1 MTVQA
6 SAWKAGKLR
15 PRLSVD
21 ELPAMVADS
30 RAIVWID
37 LSDPT
42 HDGLARVA
50 ELLRLHPLVVEDI
63 LERNQRAKVEVSDD
77 YVHLVMFSLT
87 LGDEHLEESEID
99 LVLGKRFLLS
109 SHVGDWDPQRSHELR
124 GGLGAILAKGADFL
138 LWALVDDLVDS
149 YFPLFDR
156 VDEEID
162 ELEDRVVEQP
172 NRQTVERIF
181 DLKRDL
187 LTIRRVTSPQR
198 EIFNQLTN
206 RQLPFVAADHL
217 IYFRD
222 VYDHLIRL
230 TDELDSFR
238 ERLTGALDAY
248 LSTVNNNLSD
258 IMKRLTAVTVILAG
272 IAAIGGLF
280 GMSEAGP
287 AFLGQEAF
295 GFWLVAAGAVAFG
308 GLTILY
314 LRRIG
319 WL

>member
-15 PRLSVD
+15 SRLSVD

-30 RAIVWID
+30 RAIVWMD

-42 HDGLARVA
+42 HEELARVA

-87 LGDEHLEESEID
+87 LGDKHLEESEID

-109 SHVGDWDPQRSHELR
+109 SHLGDWDPQRSHELR
-124 GGLGAILAKGADFL
+124 GGLGPILAKGADFL

-206 RQLPFVAADHL
+206 RQLPFVAPDHL

-238 ERLTGALDAY
+238 EQLTGALDAY

-272 IAAIGGLF
+272 IAAIGGIF

>member
-109 SHVGDWDPQRSHELR
+109 SHLGDWDPRRSHELR
-124 GGLGAILAKGADFL
+124 GGLGPILAKGADFL

-156 VDEEID
+156 VDDEID

-206 RQLPFVAADHL
+206 RQLPFVAPDHL

-272 IAAIGGLF
+272 IAAIGGIF

>member
-15 PRLSVD
+15 SRLSVD

-30 RAIVWID
+30 RAIVWMD

-42 HDGLARVA
+42 HEELARVA
-50 ELLRLHPLVVEDI
+50 ELLRLHPLVVKDI

-87 LGDEHLEESEID
+87 LGDKHLEESEID

-109 SHVGDWDPQRSHELR
+109 SHLGDWDPQRSHELR
-124 GGLGAILAKGADFL
+124 GGLGPILAKGADFL

-206 RQLPFVAADHL
+206 RQLPFVAPDHL

-238 ERLTGALDAY
+238 EQLTGALDAY

-272 IAAIGGLF
+272 IAAIGGIF

>member
-42 HDGLARVA
+42 HDELARVA

-109 SHVGDWDPQRSHELR
+109 SHLGDWDPQRSHELR
-124 GGLGAILAKGADFL
+124 GGLGPILAKGADFL

-206 RQLPFVAADHL
+206 RQLPFVAPDHL

-238 ERLTGALDAY
+238 EQLTGALDAY

-272 IAAIGGLF
+272 IAAIGGIF

>member
-1 MTVQA
+1 MKVV
-6 SAWKAGKLR
+6 AWRGGKLR
-15 PRLSVD
+15 TELSARA
-21 ELPAMVADS
+21 LAAAVADGES
-30 RAIVWID
+30 YVWID
-37 LSDPT
+37 LADPN
-42 HDGLARVA
+42 HDELSRIA
-50 ELLRLHPLVVEDI
+50 ELLHIHPLVVEDI
-63 LERNQRAKVEVSDD
+63 VERNQRAKVELSDD
-77 YVHLVMFSLT
+77 YVHLVMFDLSL
-87 LGDEHLEESEID
+87 GAGRVRESEID
-99 LVLGKRFLLS
+99 LVLGRRFLLS
-109 SHVGDWDPQRSHELR
+109 AHLGDWDPQRSHELR
-124 GGLGAILAKGADFL
+124 GGLEPILAKGPDFL

-156 VDEEID
+156 VDERID
-162 ELEDRVVEQP
+162 ELEDLIVARPSRE
-172 NRQTVERIF
+172 TVERIF

-187 LTIRRVTSPQR
+187 ITIRHVTSPQR

-206 RQLPFVAADHL
+206 RELSFVRPGHL

-248 LSTVNNNLSD
+248 LSTINNNLSE
-258 IMKRLTAVTVILAG
+258 IMKRLTAVTAILAS
-272 IAAIGGLF
+272 IAAIGGIF

-287 AFLGQEAF
+287 AFLGQEAP
-295 GFWLVAAGAVAFG
+295 GFWLVTAAAIAVG
-308 GLTILY
+308 GLMILY